1 MSAKT
6 KSAKSSSADASQ
18 PVASSQQ
25 FKHSVVDVPGPAFE
39 LITPGSSSASHSDI
53 TAACL
58 LWRSEVARTGATLQ
72 VAHKAHEFATRMC
85 TEAIKRA
92 FVRKAG
98 DSHPPK
104 RARTTKADGK
114 GQRKSE
120 ADCRVDSMEEDE
132 VTVLDAEVEA
142 ESEEWVDEE

>member
-1 MSAKT
+1 MSAIGSL
-6 KSAKSSSADASQ
+6 SAGASQ
-18 PVASSQQ
+18 PVASHE
-25 FKHSVVDVPGPAFE
+25 HSVVDVPGPAFE

-58 LWRSEVARTGATLQ
+58 LWCSEVAQTGVALQ
-72 VAHKAHEFATRMC
+72 VAHKVHEFTTRMC

-92 FVRKAG
+92 LVRKAG
-98 DSHPPK
+98 DSRPAK

-114 GQRKSE
+114 VQGKSE
-120 ADCRVDSMEEDE
+120 ADCRVDAMEE
-132 VTVLDAEVEA
+132 LDAEVEA